1 MNATPEPATLAD
13 VATHLRAVLASV
25 RAGELDAP
33 DTYRAR
39 LEGAVLAL
47 DLGRAGARA
56 DRRPHPRG
64 PGSPQGRW
72 CPAG

>member
-1 MNATPEPATLAD
+1 MNTGMTTPAPAD
-13 VATHLRAVLASV
+13 VAAHLRAVLASV

-47 DLGRAGARA
+47 DLIGG
-56 DRRPHPRG
+56 PVHPDHL
-64 PGSPQGRW
+64 
-72 CPAG
+72 

>member
-1 MNATPEPATLAD
+1 MSTTPEPATLAD

-47 DLGRAGARA
+47 DLMAGVDVQTSLAILTDPCTVA
-56 DRRPHPRG
+56 T
-64 PGSPQGRW
+64 
-72 CPAG
+72 CN

>member
-1 MNATPEPATLAD
+1 MTAMTQTNAAE

-25 RAGELDAP
+25 RAGELVAP

-47 DLGRAGARA
+47 DLMVGVDVQTSLAILT
-56 DRRPHPRG
+56 DP
-64 PGSPQGRW
+64 
-72 CPAG
+72 CTTVTCN

>member
-1 MNATPEPATLAD
+1 MSTTPEPATLAD

-47 DLGRAGARA
+47 DLMAGVDVQTSLAILT
-56 DRRPHPRG
+56 DPCTPNT
-64 PGSPQGRW
+64 
-72 CPAG
+72 CN

>member
-1 MNATPEPATLAD
+1 MTTETTTPDPAD
-13 VATHLRAVLASV
+13 VAVHLRAVLASV

-47 DLGRAGARA
+47 DLMAGVDVQTSLAVLTDPCTR
-56 DRRPHPRG
+56 
-64 PGSPQGRW
+64 SY
-72 CPAG
+72 CN